1 MAVNLSKNG
10 AALTAAYKE
19 VVDSKLDTNWA
30 LFTYEGNSNDIR
42 LADKG
47 AGGLEEMVEELSSGK
62 VMYAFCKVQ
71 VLNSS
76 LPKFVFINW
85 TGEGVRDSRKA
96 LCANHVSSM
105 ATFLKGAHVTIN
117 ARAEEDV
124 DPETILNK
132 VAKAS
137 GANYNF
143 NKESS
148 KHSDVPRGSVGSVYQ
163 KTNALEEIQKTNK
176 DNFWAQSQRDEE
188 ARRQDDSR
196 RAEEDRQRTERET
209 KERDEL
215 EAAQRDCRAKERASV
230 IDQQKS
236 YQKQQETEV
245 AEQQRQQTEQQERVR
260 KPAWGIH
267 SAASVQKANEAASLI
282 SQRSFNPKEVFI
294 QRDQSAGLNNGSAT
308 FKPGK
313 LQSPFLSQK
322 STEREA
328 PSQPLTPAP
337 LLPKNTASPVPT
349 PSPASPV
356 PTPSPASPVPTPSP
370 AISASPVPALSPV
383 VPASP
388 VPALSPALPA
398 SPVPALSPVLPASP
412 VPALSPALPASPVP
426 ALSPA
431 LPASPVPA
439 LSPASPVPSP
449 SPVPLA
455 SSVAPASPV
464 QPEEAYA
471 EEEYW
476 SDDFD
481 VDADDAAQERP
492 ICQDDLYSGTQE
504 VAGTGD
510 EGGLY
515 EDVCQ
520 ITSTVEELEGA
531 GFEKGTCARALY
543 DYQAADDSEI
553 TFDPD
558 DIISGIEMVDEGWWR
573 GFGPDGHYG
582 MFPANYV
589 QLL

>member
-10 AALTAAYKE
+10 AALMAAYKE

-71 VLNSS
+71 VPNSS

-124 DPETILNK
+124 DLETILSK

-176 DNFWAQSQRDEE
+176 DDFWAQSQRDEE

-209 KERDEL
+209 KEREEL

-245 AEQQRQQTEQQERVR
+245 AEQQRQQTEQQESVQ
-260 KPAWGIH
+260 KPARGIH
-267 SAASVQKANEAASLI
+267 SAASVQNANEAASLI

-356 PTPSPASPVPTPSP
+356 PTPSPA
-370 AISASPVPALSPV
+370 ISASPVQALSPV

-398 SPVPALSPVLPASP
+398 SPVPALSH
-412 VPALSPALPASPVP
+412 
-426 ALSPA
+426 A

-492 ICQDDLYSGTQE
+492 IGQDDLYSGTQE

-553 TFDPD
+553 TFDPY